1 MLVRPTV
8 RDGDHARRRAA
19 RTSAA
24 GSVVLQGDRV
34 GGDVHL
40 RLVLGQFDDAPFEL
54 IFRPQLAATS
64 LAGSVE
70 LIDRRLVATRTT
82 ELHGGDGSAYDRLV
96 MSEPPMSI
104 EESEIGVDR
113 PNYLV
118 RRLIVTA
125 LVVVGIAVVALV
137 VGRLID
143 SGGSQSGAVD
153 VDTSWDTVVL
163 VNERTGRIAMSP
175 PDGSEVENISTNT
188 GIVSGAAMIDDMVF
202 VTGARTSV
210 AVQLTGDQPRVD
222 ISDLLDGDLA
232 LSRPIGTNELVLFSN
247 GTDGVFMGA
256 DPEQW
261 IDTAEV
267 VDAPGV
273 ALGLDDATA
282 NVDGSALL
290 IPDLG
295 NFQSVLVRFG
305 DEPATYFAGVP
316 LAVDDER
323 VATVQTVGGDATV
336 TLSDHDGTEL
346 FQSTT
351 KPVLAAMLVDD
362 GIITVDSGGMIHR
375 ITIDDEELVG
385 AIGAAPVAGRSWI
398 ATTGDRLLVTTARGI
413 SVLDDSGEV
422 IATSDRTAVAVTGPA
437 PASDVP
443 LRPACQPLHDP
454 NTGALQLLDL
464 RDGDTIAEAPM
475 VADDVLTSADGCL
488 AVAVERAPDGD
499 GEGSGDRKLAMS
511 SEGVAPIEPADI
523 EVIALSPD
531 GETIVVSVD
540 GRLVAEPLT
549 APEADATDDSAE
561 NADADADNAD
571 AETDDEERSD
581 DLGPVTP
588 HVFFADL

>member
-1 MLVRPTV
+1 
-8 RDGDHARRRAA
+8 
-19 RTSAA
+19 
-24 GSVVLQGDRV
+24 
-34 GGDVHL
+34 
-40 RLVLGQFDDAPFEL
+40 
-54 IFRPQLAATS
+54 
-64 LAGSVE
+64 
-70 LIDRRLVATRTT
+70 
-82 ELHGGDGSAYDRLV
+82 
-96 MSEPPMSI
+96 
-104 EESEIGVDR
+104 
-113 PNYLV
+113 
-118 RRLIVTA
+118 
-125 LVVVGIAVVALV
+125 
-137 VGRLID
+137 
-143 SGGSQSGAVD
+143 
-153 VDTSWDTVVL
+153 VVL
-163 VNERTGRIAMSP
+163 VNERTGRIAMSA

-210 AVQLTGDQPRVD
+210 AVQLTGDQPRID

-336 TLSDHDGTEL
+336 TLSNYDGTEL

-362 GIITVDSGGMIHR
+362 GIVTVDSGGMIHR
-375 ITIDDEELVG
+375 ITVDGEELVG

-413 SVLDDSGEV
+413 GVLDDSGDV
-422 IATSDRTAVAVTGPA
+422 IATSDRTAIAVTGPA
-437 PASDVP
+437 PASAVP

-454 NTGALQLLDL
+454 DTGGLQLLDL
-464 RDGDTIAEAPM
+464 RDGESVAEAPM

-488 AVAVERAPDGD
+488 AVASEQAPDGNGD
-499 GEGSGDRKLAMS
+499 GNRQLAMS
-511 SEGVAPIEPADI
+511 AEGVAPVEPADI

-531 GETIVVSVD
+531 GETIVVSVG
-540 GRLVAEPLT
+540 GRLVSEPLT
-549 APEADATDDSAE
+549 APEADVTDDESAE
-561 NADADADNAD
+561 TDADDAD

>member
-1 MLVRPTV
+1 
-8 RDGDHARRRAA
+8 
-19 RTSAA
+19 
-24 GSVVLQGDRV
+24 
-34 GGDVHL
+34 
-40 RLVLGQFDDAPFEL
+40 
-54 IFRPQLAATS
+54 
-64 LAGSVE
+64 
-70 LIDRRLVATRTT
+70 
-82 ELHGGDGSAYDRLV
+82 
-96 MSEPPMSI
+96 MSI
-104 EESEIGVDR
+104 DESEIGVDR

-125 LVVVGIAVVALV
+125 LVVVVIAVVALV

-188 GIVSGAAMIDDMVF
+188 GVVSGAAMIDDMVF

-273 ALGLDDATA
+273 ALGLDDATS

-362 GIITVDSGGMIHR
+362 GIVTVDSGGMIHR

-385 AIGAAPVAGRSWI
+385 AIGAAPVAGRSSI

-413 SVLDDSGEV
+413 SVLDDSGDV

-437 PASDVP
+437 PASAVP

-454 NTGALQLLDL
+454 NTGGLQLLDL
-464 RDGDTIAEAPM
+464 RDGESIAEAPM
-475 VADDVLTSADGCL
+475 VADDVLTSADGCV
-488 AVAVERAPDGD
+488 AVAHEREPDGS
-499 GEGSGDRKLAMS
+499 GESSGNREIALS

-549 APEADATDDSAE
+549 APDTDATDDDRAE
-561 NADADADNAD
+561 TDDTDADNAD
-571 AETDDEERSD
+571 VETDDEERSD